1 MDVLIKINKN
11 FKTAFIKIKKVPN
24 NLLSIAVLPFAN
36 ISNNVDH
43 EYFNEGL
50 AEEIINSLSKIG
62 SLRVISRTSTFF
74 FKGKDI
80 GLKQI
85 GKQLNVKVI
94 LEGSIRVSENQVRI
108 SIRLVSVKDG
118 FQYWSETYNHKLL
131 DIFYLQDLI
140 SSQVAEKMREHIGH
154 FDLEEEE
161 EILHKENT
169 DAYELYLRSRFN
181 FNKFQKEDISLA
193 LEQINLAIKIDPTNS
208 RYFASKAIYCGYL
221 AILDVLPF
229 KDAFKISKEAAE
241 KALLLNSLDP
251 EAHYALMV
259 VSFVFEWDIDKAQH
273 HVKQALLYRPNYSDA
288 LFASSLI
295 DIVSQ
300 NYDIAEE
307 GVRKAIMV
315 DPLSPS
321 MKYYYA
327 AVLVRLGK
335 HKEAL
340 NMINESLKLAPTN
353 SNSYQL
359 KGVIL
364 TRLGE
369 YEKAISHY
377 QKLPISP
384 NKTIVYNAGLGIV
397 YATMGNKDKAIEYL
411 GKIKSEKQQ
420 INVAYEENALLI
432 INTLLG
438 NFDEA
443 FKYLKEDIKNKKYY
457 LKFYRVHPVLNLL
470 KKDPRY
476 TLFDTIFLTLG
487 KKAESQKK
495 KYVKSGINEKQIEA
509 INNSLIEL
517 MNTEK
522 PYLNPKINLK
532 SLSGMLTKSSNHI
545 SQVINDRHN
554 MNFFDFINDYRIQ
567 EMIELLKAP
576 KNKQYTLLA
585 LAKEA
590 GFNSKTTFNV
600 AFKKLKGTTPRKY
613 FKELDLI

>member
-1 MDVLIKINKN
+1 M
-11 FKTAFIKIKKVPN
+11 PN
-24 NLLSIAVLPFAN
+24 NLLSIAVLPFIN

-43 EYFNEGL
+43 EHFNEGL

-62 SLRVISRTSTFF
+62 SLRVISRTSSFF

-94 LEGSIRVSENQVRI
+94 LEGSIRFSGHQVRI
-108 SIRLVSVKDG
+108 SIRLVSVKDS
-118 FQYWSETYNHKLL
+118 FQYWSETYSHKLL

-140 SSQVAEKMREHIGH
+140 SSQVAEKMREHLGH
-154 FDLEEEE
+154 FNLEEGEE
-161 EILHKENT
+161 VLHKENT
-169 DAYELYLRSRFN
+169 DAYELYLRSKFN
-181 FNKFQKEDISLA
+181 FNKFQKEDVSLA
-193 LEQINLAIKIDPTNS
+193 LDQIDLAIKIDSTNP

-229 KDAFKISKEAAE
+229 EEAFKISKEAAE
-241 KALLLNSLDP
+241 KALMLNGLDP
-251 EAHYALMV
+251 EAHYALVV
-259 VSFVFEWDIDKAQH
+259 VSFVFEWDIEKAQH
-273 HVKQALLYRPNYSDA
+273 HIKQALLYRPNFSDA
-288 LFASSLI
+288 LFAGSLI

-300 NYDIAEE
+300 NYNVAEE

-340 NMINESLKLAPTN
+340 NMINESLKLAPYNT
-353 SNSYQL
+353 NSYQL

-369 YEKAISHY
+369 YKKAIVHY
-377 QKLPISP
+377 KKLPISP
-384 NKTIVYNAGLGIV
+384 NKTIIYNAGLGIV
-397 YATMGNKDKAIEYL
+397 YATMGNKNKAIEYL
-411 GKIKSEKQQ
+411 EKIKLEKQQ

-443 FKYLKEDIKNKKYY
+443 FKCLKEDIKNKKYY
-457 LKFYRVHPVLNLL
+457 LKFYRVHPVFDLL

-476 TLFDTIFLTLG
+476 ALFDTVFLTKG
-487 KKAESQKK
+487 KKEEQQKK
-495 KYVKSGINEKQIEA
+495 KYVKSGINEKQIET
-509 INNSLIEL
+509 INNSLIKI
-517 MNTEK
+517 MATEK
-522 PYLNPKINLK
+522 PFLNPKISLK
-532 SLSGMLTKSSNHI
+532 SLSGMLNISSNHV

-554 MNFFDFINDYRIQ
+554 MNFFDFINDYRVQ
-567 EMIELLKAP
+567 EVIELLKVP

-585 LAKEA
+585 LAEEA

-613 FKELDLI
+613 FKTLELI